1 MTDSAAHAPATGA
14 ARPAT
19 LPGPRRA
26 GDRVRALRG
35 LLSEPVPVLD
45 ELGERFDGTFGIRL
59 GPMTLAVVGNP
70 AHVADLLALPTD
82 HFVWGH
88 VANTLRFYVGDG
100 SMIVS
105 DGADHRRRRGAVQPA
120 LARRRLDRWIPMI
133 VAETDAVI
141 DGELAAAAAGP
152 IDLFPIGRRL
162 VLRIVTQ
169 ALFGPEL
176 AGRTDE
182 LDALIEPAKTY
193 LEQPGLRQLPHPVPG
208 TRRARAREARAALDA
223 VIDGEIAR
231 RQRAGD
237 SDDDGRDDV
246 LAMLLAAGPD
256 GTGELSMDEIRDQVV
271 TLIGAGFDTTASAVA
286 WTVLEA
292 ASNPTIWT
300 DLRAEADAVLGDR
313 PVDALGRAE
322 LDALEVAASV
332 VAESLRLHP
341 PGVFT
346 PRLTTR
352 AVDVGPY
359 RVPKRSMVLWSPYL
373 AGRDPA
379 TWPDPTTFD
388 PGRHRDPTPE
398 QAAQQRL
405 ALVAFGRGPRQ
416 CIGFALAQMELTLI
430 TARLA
435 QRVDLS
441 LARRGIPPA
450 FGMVVNRPLGGVPAT
465 VTPAAGAA
473 THHAAR

>member
-1 MTDSAAHAPATGA
+1 
-14 ARPAT
+14 
-19 LPGPRRA
+19 
-26 GDRVRALRG
+26 
-35 LLSEPVPVLD
+35 
-45 ELGERFDGTFGIRL
+45 
-59 GPMTLAVVGNP
+59 
-70 AHVADLLALPTD
+70 
-82 HFVWGH
+82 
-88 VANTLRFYVGDG
+88 
-100 SMIVS
+100 
-105 DGADHRRRRGAVQPA
+105 
-120 LARRRLDRWIPMI
+120 MI

-141 DGELAAAAAGP
+141 DGELAAAAAGQV
-152 IDLFPIGRRL
+152 DLFPIGRRL

-193 LEQPGLRQLPHPVPG
+193 LEQPGLRQLPHPIPG
-208 TRRARAREARAALDA
+208 TRRARARQARAALDA
-223 VIDGEIAR
+223 VIDDEIAR
-231 RQRAGD
+231 RQRDGAGD
-237 SDDDGRDDV
+237 GDGDGRDDV

-292 ASNPTIWT
+292 TGHPTIWA

-313 PVDALGRAE
+313 PVASLGRAD
-322 LDALEVAASV
+322 LDGLEVAASV

-346 PRLTTR
+346 PRLTTQ
-352 AVDVGPY
+352 AIDVGPY
-359 RVPKRSMVLWSPYL
+359 RIPKRSMVLWSPYL

-405 ALVAFGRGPRQ
+405 ALVPFGRGPRQ

-435 QRVDLS
+435 QRVDLTM
-441 LARRGIPPA
+441 ARRGIPPA
-450 FGMVVNRPLGGVPAT
+450 YGMVVNRPLGGVPAC
-465 VTPAAGAA
+465 VTPVAGME
-473 THHAAR
+473 ARQPAR